1 LNISQCRLTPP
12 STFESSS
19 EITLLP
25 TLGIHPFNMQ
35 APSSATPLP
44 ARQTSASTLLAQF
57 LPTANIAHKMDRKT
71 PSPNIQKAIPNSQPD
86 LVSAIPYSLPTSSKL
101 NSDLATGITKE
112 AVDQHN
118 VKNMADSDEDGIA
131 YATPSRRQLRVRVPN
146 KSLKA
151 LENVEVGRR
160 RSGTTKR
167 EPRTSS
173 ATSTPR
179 ASKRVEIRKDISN
192 HTVALRT
199 AFFIEKKDLLL
210 PLLPPHNHVR
220 KLIEK
225 HARLSEDERSKLH
238 HGTPYEEIEEA
249 PRGILATMK
258 PYQLSGLSFL
268 VYLHRNV
275 SFLSTFTY

>member
-1 LNISQCRLTPP
+1 
-12 STFESSS
+12 
-19 EITLLP
+19 
-25 TLGIHPFNMQ
+25 MQ
-35 APSSATPLP
+35 APSSATPSP
-44 ARQTSASTLLAQF
+44 ARQTTASTLLAQF
-57 LPTANIAHKMDRKT
+57 LPTATIAHKMDRKT
-71 PSPNIQKAIPNSQPD
+71 PSPGLQKAIPNSQSD
-86 LVSAIPYSLPTSSKL
+86 IVSPIPYSLPTPSKTK
-101 NSDLATGITKE
+101 SDLATDIIKE
-112 AVDQHN
+112 AGDQHN
-118 VKNMADSDEDGIA
+118 VNKMADGDDDDIE
-131 YATPSRRQLRVRVPN
+131 YATPSRRQLRERVPN

-179 ASKRVEIRKDISN
+179 LSKRVEIRKDITN

-210 PLLPPHNHVR
+210 PLLPQNNHVR
-220 KLIEK
+220 KLVEK
-225 HARLSEDERSKLH
+225 HERLSEDERSKLH
-238 HGTPYEEIEEA
+238 HGTPYEEIEDA

-275 SFLSTFTY
+275 SFFLTFNYLN